1 MITVDTK
8 NIELETKNMDKL
20 IEEYTNNSYDVFYEL
35 SKLNSYWSSMDS
47 IAFLDNVNKEK
58 ENSLFVIDDLKSI
71 NNIYK
76 RVLNTYEEEL
86 GANNDKN

>member
-58 ENSLFVIDDLKSI
+58 ENRRGEI
-71 NNIYK
+71 
-76 RVLNTYEEEL
+76 E
-86 GANNDKN
+86 

>member
-86 GANNDKN
+86 GANNGKN